1 MTVMD
6 YKQTLEYLFSSLR
19 SFQNFGGDAYKPG
32 LERIGRF
39 LDLLLSPHL
48 GCPTIHVAGTN
59 GKGSVSHIL
68 AAVLQTAGYRVG
80 LFTSP
85 HLHDFRERIRID
97 GVPVSESFVVDFV
110 GRHRSDMERI
120 GLSFFE
126 MTAAMAF
133 DAFRSA
139 KVDAAVIET
148 GLGGRLDATNVV
160 SPLLSVITNIGLEH
174 TEFLGP
180 TIAAIAGEKAGIIK
194 RRVPVVIGEHDPE
207 SDPVFR
213 AVAAERQSPICFAED
228 EYAVVSDD
236 NDLTGSRFE
245 IEHRGGPAFGLSLD
259 LGGDYQRRN
268 IVTALA
274 AVDILR
280 SKLPRID
287 DRAIVEGCRHA
298 AAITGLRG
306 RWQKLGERPLVIC
319 DTGHNAHG
327 LHYVAEQLSRL
338 DCSTLHI
345 VLGVVR
351 EKDLSAV
358 LPLLP
363 RTAHYI
369 FTQASVSRA
378 LDADELCRRAADYGL
393 HGVVVRGVAAA
404 LDYARS
410 IASPDDAIFVGG
422 STFTVAEILQQ

>member
-1 MTVMD
+1 MD
-6 YKQTLEYLFSSLR
+6 YSQTLEYLFSSLR
-19 SFQNFGGDAYKPG
+19 SFQDCGGDAYKPG
-32 LERIGRF
+32 LERIGLF
-39 LDLLLSPHL
+39 LDLLGSPHL
-48 GCPTIHVAGTN
+48 SYPTVHVAGTN

-68 AAVLQTAGYRVG
+68 AAVLRTAGYRVG

-97 GVPVSESFVVDFV
+97 GVPVAESTVVDFV
-110 GRHRSDMERI
+110 ERHRADMERI

-139 KVDAAVIET
+139 EADVAVIET

-160 SPLLSVITNIGLEH
+160 SPLSGVITNIGLEH

-180 TIAAIAGEKAGIIK
+180 TIAAVAGEKAGIIK
-194 RRVPVVIGEHDPE
+194 RGVPVVIGEHDPE

-213 AVAAERQSPICFAED
+213 AVAAERQSPIRFAED
-228 EYAVVSDD
+228 EFTVVSDS
-236 NDLTGSRFE
+236 NDLSGSRFV
-245 IEHRGGPAFGLSLD
+245 IERRDGATLDLSLD

-274 AVDILR
+274 ALDVLR
-280 SKLPRID
+280 TRLPRID
-287 DRAIVEGCRHA
+287 DRAVSEGCRRA
-298 AAITGLRG
+298 AAITGLQG

-327 LHYVAEQLSRL
+327 LRYVAEQLSRL
-338 DCSTLHI
+338 DCRTLYI

-363 RTAHYI
+363 GAARYV
-369 FTQASVSRA
+369 FTQASVARA
-378 LDADELCRRAADYGL
+378 LDAEELCRRAAEYGL
-393 HGVVVRGVAAA
+393 NGVVVRGVAAA
-404 LDYARS
+404 LEYARS
-410 IASPDDAIFVGG
+410 LASPDDAIFVGG
-422 STFTVAEILQQ
+422 STFTVAEIL